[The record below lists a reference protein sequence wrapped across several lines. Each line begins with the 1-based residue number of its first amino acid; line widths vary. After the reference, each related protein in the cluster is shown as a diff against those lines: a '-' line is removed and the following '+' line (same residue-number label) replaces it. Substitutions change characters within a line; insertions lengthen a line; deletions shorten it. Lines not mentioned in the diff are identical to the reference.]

1 MTHNILLIGAFI
13 FLSTIALSIN
23 NLILTTKKTI
33 IGSEVQ
39 ITGIGLA
46 QALMDEITSC
56 DFDENTTG
64 NKQVRFTTELT
75 SRSAFGTEGSESPY
89 DDVDDYHNY
98 TTTIN
103 TPRVDGYELSVQIFY
118 ANPFFPK
125 YNWLFFKS
133 YLKRVVITIKNQK
146 YLHNPDSFSI
156 SSIVAYYK

>member
-1 MTHNILLIGAFI
+1 MKYLDDI
-13 FLSTIALSIN
+13 LSTIALSIN

-33 IGSEVQ
+33 IGNEVQ

-46 QALMDEITSC
+46 QALMDEITSR

-64 NKQVRFTTELT
+64 NKQVHSPSQLT
-75 SRSAFGTEGSESPY
+75 SSGSFGTDGSESPY

-103 TPRVDGYELSVQIFY
+103 TPRVDGYELSVLVFY
-118 ANPFFPK
+118 ANPLYPK
-125 YNWLFFKS
+125 YNMLFFKT
-133 YLKRVVITIKNQK
+133 YLKRVEITVKNQK
-146 YLHNPDSFSI
+146 YIGNPDSFSI